1 MKWLVIALAVLAAFI
16 IALIVGPMILGDTG
30 YVLISLGN
38 KAIEMT
44 IISFGIIII
53 CSLVGWYLLWRA
65 TLWAISLL
73 TGSHKWFGALG
84 ERKRKRAF
92 YTGLQAMAAGDFTA
106 AQKALS
112 QTTNGDFEG
121 VNYLA
126 SAQIAMNKG
135 EQKKAEYFLLQACDY
150 PNAKVAAT
158 LMMARLDAAHGK
170 VNDALE
176 KLNALPEDTQT
187 NPQVVRLKAELL
199 AELGQWNTLEEN
211 LSQWRKALSKENY
224 TLWSQRIAKGKFAE
238 IASKQGASELKTY
251 WQNLPRKMRHDDAY
265 QAAYVQQLLAQGMHD
280 DAQTCLV
287 EWQKRGRK
295 ASLFPLFKQLN
306 LPNAA
311 PSLRLIEAWIK
322 QAPED
327 ASLYSTLG
335 HVAHHSG
342 DDVLAEKALLK
353 ATTLVANKEDL
364 LLLASISERKQDA
377 VAALQYFKEGQTVAS

>member
-53 CSLVGWYLLWRA
+53 CSLVGWYLLWRV

-135 EQKKAEYFLLQACDY
+135 EQQKAEYFLLQACDY

-158 LMMARLDAAHGK
+158 LMMASRP
-170 VNDALE
+170 V
-176 KLNALPEDTQT
+176 
-187 NPQVVRLKAELL
+187 
-199 AELGQWNTLEEN
+199 
-211 LSQWRKALSKENY
+211 
-224 TLWSQRIAKGKFAE
+224 F
-238 IASKQGASELKTY
+238 
-251 WQNLPRKMRHDDAY
+251 
-265 QAAYVQQLLAQGMHD
+265 
-280 DAQTCLV
+280 
-287 EWQKRGRK
+287 
-295 ASLFPLFKQLN
+295 
-306 LPNAA
+306 
-311 PSLRLIEAWIK
+311 
-322 QAPED
+322 
-327 ASLYSTLG
+327 
-335 HVAHHSG
+335 
-342 DDVLAEKALLK
+342 
-353 ATTLVANKEDL
+353 
-364 LLLASISERKQDA
+364 
-377 VAALQYFKEGQTVAS
+377 